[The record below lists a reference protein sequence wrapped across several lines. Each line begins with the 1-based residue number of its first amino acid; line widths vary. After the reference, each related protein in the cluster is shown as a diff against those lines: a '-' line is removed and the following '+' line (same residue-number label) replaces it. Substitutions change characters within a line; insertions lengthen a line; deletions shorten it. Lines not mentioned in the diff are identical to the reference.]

1 MAKKEEWQTQ
11 KKLFNEEIGQ
21 NLKKC
26 ITDAGITQIEL
37 AKKIQVSQPSITSWT
52 NGTNVVDLFNAYNIC
67 KTLNISFEDLLGS
80 YFIPKKEETSK
91 LKLADEEIEK
101 LKRLIKNIN

>member
-11 KKLFNEEIGQ
+11 KKLFNEEIGK
-21 NLKKC
+21 NLKNC
-26 ITDAGITQIEL
+26 IANIGITQIEL

-52 NGTNVVDLFNAYNIC
+52 NGTNVIDLFNTYNIC

-80 YFIPKKEETSK
+80 YFIPKEEKNNK